1 MNSNH
6 TGCSTFIALCQ
17 TNLINKHLKNI
28 YTRLDI
34 VSRSYFKENLAHKDN
49 KNFGTQYNHTEF
61 LGDNHKFSEFENF
74 DNNESTCEK

>member
-1 MNSNH
+1 M
-6 TGCSTFIALCQ
+6 
-17 TNLINKHLKNI
+17 
-28 YTRLDI
+28 
-34 VSRSYFKENLAHKDN
+34 SRSYFKENLAHKDN